1 MKEIGG
7 RTLTELWESGLERD
21 QERHRSI
28 HFTNLGLANLAL
40 AVRML
45 AFKPYG
51 VVSARRNED
60 PTLCITTKRRNCLAM
75 RYPEEF
81 IGPMRQ
87 ELTRLGVK
95 ETRTSQEV
103 DATLGPD
110 SGTVMMVVNS
120 MCGCAAGRARPGI
133 ALSLKHSVL
142 PDKVA
147 TVFAGGDIEAT
158 ARVREYLKDYPPSSP
173 SVALF
178 RDGKPVFMLHRH
190 QIENRDAMDIA
201 KSLTQAFDAFCV
213 KQPR

>member
-1 MKEIGG
+1 
-7 RTLTELWESGLERD
+7 
-21 QERHRSI
+21 
-28 HFTNLGLANLAL
+28 
-40 AVRML
+40 
-45 AFKPYG
+45 
-51 VVSARRNED
+51 
-60 PTLCITTKRRNCLAM
+60 M

-95 ETRTSQEV
+95 ETRTPQEV
-103 DATLGPD
+103 DGTLGPD

-133 ALSLKHSVL
+133 ALSLKHSIL

-201 KSLTQAFDAFCV
+201 KSLTQAFDEFCV
-213 KQPR
+213 KQPS